1 MPLTVTL
8 PPSWTPPLTP
18 FKTALLHVSVHK
30 EMHLRWFALFNDLH
44 YSTIQMWFDSPLV
57 KPMQL
62 IFDPRHFIVQIDTLS
77 IPPCIQIQIQIDLAY
92 RASRYCICIVTK
104 NLYAYHSALF
114 TVTGLTTHVC
124 ETCQLTTLLGVIIGS
139 LKLTAAIPPQQG
151 GMAFEIS

>member
-1 MPLTVTL
+1 MFQCT
-8 PPSWTPPLTP
+8 
-18 FKTALLHVSVHK
+18 KRCICADLHYS
-30 EMHLRWFALFNDLH
+30 FNDLH
-44 YSTIQMWFDSPLV
+44 YSTIQIWFDSPLV

-104 NLYAYHSALF
+104 NLYANLF
-114 TVTGLTTHVC
+114 TVTDSSTHVC
-124 ETCQLTTLLGVIIGS
+124 ETRQLTTLLGVTIGS
-139 LKLTAAIPPQQG
+139 LTEPIRPQRG